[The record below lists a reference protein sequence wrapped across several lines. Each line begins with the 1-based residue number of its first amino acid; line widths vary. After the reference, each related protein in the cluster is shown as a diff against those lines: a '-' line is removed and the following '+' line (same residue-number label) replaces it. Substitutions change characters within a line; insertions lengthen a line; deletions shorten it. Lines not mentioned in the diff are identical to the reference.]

1 MSRVNGMNGGNEV
14 NRMNR
19 GNQVNEMNGMNGVSK
34 VSKVNGVNGM
44 NGMNKM
50 NKVNGVN
57 KVNKVNEVNGMNG
70 MNEWNIPTRA
80 RSKQVTNY
88 KKLGQG
94 SFGSIF
100 SPPPENDGYTP
111 TTKDI
116 VKIFNSKNEYNK
128 TIKNAEMLTKTIPSL
143 AINTVNYTR
152 KYKFKNLPYPIQTA
166 LKERK
171 NSFIRGKRVTTLG
184 VNNNSDVFMVRTPY
198 LGHSCIDIFNKN
210 KEFIDKLKNVNC
222 LKLLSEINKCLHT
235 LQDIINA
242 EYIHADIRPPNVMY
256 DFNNNTL
263 TIIDFDLLM
272 PKNDY
277 LKKHILYPQSTYTK
291 RLFPID
297 SAPLFEK
304 YDKDKTVNN
313 NIRDIIEIAYS
324 HLNNKQYSTFK
335 SLCASIKY
343 QSSIYNYDTDSSS
356 QAVEKIKEYTKID
369 TEESITVELVT
380 SIKTEIFNGV
390 YPYMDLWGFG
400 YSILLLCIVIYKNN
414 SNDYTIFFIMN
425 TLIPGILNPH
435 INERFNINDAI
446 NQCEYYIKRYN
457 EGMAEGMTG
466 GKYSGKRRRKH
477 KTKRRKT
484 RKLFVKS

>member
-1 MSRVNGMNGGNEV
+1 MNGGNK
-14 NRMNR
+14 
-19 GNQVNEMNGMNGVSK
+19 VNE
-34 VSKVNGVNGM
+34 VSKVNG
-44 NGMNKM
+44 M
-50 NKVNGVN
+50 NKVNGV
-57 KVNKVNEVNGMNG
+57 
-70 MNEWNIPTRA
+70 NEWNIPTRA

-111 TTKDI
+111 TRNDI

-128 TIKNAEMLTKTIPSL
+128 SIKNAEMLTKTIPSL

-171 NSFIRGKRVTTLG
+171 NTFIRGKRETTLAT
-184 VNNNSDVFMVRTPY
+184 NNNSNVYMVRTPY
-198 LGHSCIDIFNKN
+198 LGYSCMDIFNKN
-210 KEFIDKLKNVNC
+210 KEFTQQLKTVDC
-222 LKLLSEINKCLHT
+222 FKLLLEIKKCLYT

-242 EYIHADIRPPNVMY
+242 NYIHADIRPPNVMY

-277 LKKHILYPQSTYTK
+277 LSKHILFTQSTYSR

-304 YDKDKTVNN
+304 YKTNINVTD
-313 NIRDIIEIAYS
+313 NIRDMVKIAYS
-324 HLNNKQYSTFK
+324 HLNTTHYNSFK
-335 SLCASIKY
+335 NLCTSIQY
-343 QSSIYNYDTDSSS
+343 QSSIYNYDTNSFT
-356 QAVEKIKEYTKID
+356 QAVDKIKKYTNIN
-369 TEESITVELVT
+369 TEEPITTELVE
-380 SIKTEIFNGV
+380 SIKTDIFNGV

-435 INERFNINDAI
+435 INERFNIKDAI
-446 NQCEYYIKRYN
+446 NKCEDYIERYN
-457 EGMAEGMTG
+457 EGMAESMAG
-466 GKYSGKRRRKH
+466 GKYSRKY